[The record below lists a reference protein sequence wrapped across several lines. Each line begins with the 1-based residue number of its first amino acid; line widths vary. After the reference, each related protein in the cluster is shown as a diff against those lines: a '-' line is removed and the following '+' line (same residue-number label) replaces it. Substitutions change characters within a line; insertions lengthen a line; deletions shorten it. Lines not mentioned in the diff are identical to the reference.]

1 MVPKISHEIDYSSI
15 INAIVHTIE
24 AESCGFSQ
32 VLKSKECL
40 FTGKKRII
48 ARIPNMYID
57 IIICMQKKY
66 DTKRD
71 KDFFSVMKL
80 MKIAHEFLVLL

>member
-1 MVPKISHEIDYSSI
+1 MWI
-15 INAIVHTIE
+15 
-24 AESCGFSQ
+24 
-32 VLKSKECL
+32 
-40 FTGKKRII
+40 FTGTQVKRMFIYRKKRII

-71 KDFFSVMKL
+71 KDFCCVMN
-80 MKIAHEFLVLL
+80 F